1 MKTVYLSDV
10 NNPCVLKEAEMWCI
24 KMLFFTCT
32 HAVIIINEHKPYS
45 FQNHVGLTNIT
56 RITHDLGQETKI
68 LHNMST

>member
-10 NNPCVLKEAEMWCI
+10 NNPCVLKETEMWCI

-45 FQNHVGLTNIT
+45 FQNHVGLKNSTVNFLLECAMLIY
-56 RITHDLGQETKI
+56 
-68 LHNMST
+68 LHIK